1 MFYLILQLKKKKIEK
16 IKTKFTILIGDFY
29 YQESANNLKEQLIK
43 DTQNNNFLVEKINKN
58 IYRLTIGPF
67 ENFNSLKSVYISLN
81 NLGFDNLNVYK
92 E

>member
-16 IKTKFTILIGDFY
+16 VKAKFTILLGDFY
-29 YQESANNLKEQLIK
+29 YLESANNLKEQLIK
-43 DTQNNNFLVEKINKN
+43 DTQNNNFLVEKINENK
-58 IYRLTIGPF
+58 YRLSIGPF

-81 NLGFDNLNVYK
+81 NLGFDNLNIYK